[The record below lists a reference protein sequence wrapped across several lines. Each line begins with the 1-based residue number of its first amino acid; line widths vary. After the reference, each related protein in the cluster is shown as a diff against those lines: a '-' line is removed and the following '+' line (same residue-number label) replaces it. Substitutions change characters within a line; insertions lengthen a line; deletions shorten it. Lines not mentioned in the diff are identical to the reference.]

1 MILQVYYI
9 SCSPIMVYFLFLL
22 ILWFT
27 GAVLS
32 DSDLCVFFLSF
43 SLLFYALHSE
53 NPKSKTQDT

>member
-1 MILQVYYI
+1 
-9 SCSPIMVYFLFLL
+9 MVYFLFLL